1 MSRLTERDPGW
12 LGNEYWTSAR
22 EPDDADIDAVYEKLK
37 SYEDAEEA
45 GLLIKLPCKVG
56 DTVYFIDR
64 FIDWKSPSYERR
76 SIARD
81 GYVKAIKFSSRPTK
95 ITVEYEDL
103 RSRGRCK
110 GADYHASSIGKTLFL
125 TREEAEA
132 AMMDKEK

>member
-1 MSRLTERDPGW
+1 MNRLTERDPGW
-12 LGNEYWTSAR
+12 LGNEYWTRAR

-37 SYEDAEEA
+37 AFEDAEQD

-64 FIDWKSPSYERR
+64 FVDWTSPSYERHKVIR
-76 SIARD
+76 E

-103 RSRGRCK
+103 SSRGKHK

-125 TREEAEA
+125 TLEEAEA
-132 AMMDKEK
+132 AKKDG